1 MRLFGTVS
9 GLVALAAMGGFA
21 IAGGNGRGGNG
32 PQGGGH
38 PGMGH
43 NHGGH
48 GQGHGRGHVCP
59 GHAGSGGRGG
69 TGGGGGQGGTGGGAP
84 PPTPCVGSAPPSALI
99 TDFSDAVDGNPIL
112 FGTPPEITGGTFS
125 YAAPGLTAPVL
136 SLAPGTNGTSALQVA
151 ASPGLPTDGGGFF
164 GFGLFFNSCVDASAY
179 NAVQFTINGT
189 LGDCTMRFAV
199 SSSQTVNP
207 DADPRGSCTETSCF
221 PPSAPIGIAGTTVV
235 RFSDF
240 TFPGSPNI
248 VDPTSLLGIQWQMDT
263 PPGVACNASFSID
276 DIRFVNAPPAPR
288 LSFTFDKDTQGWV
301 LNDFLPAP
309 PAINLALTVPPGGT
323 PTTFGFTAA
332 DGDPSPGALAV
343 GVTYTD
349 FDQNVDAIINVFPP
363 VDLSGRTLHARV
375 RLASGS
381 FPIGGLQLHASTGP
395 AFVFAGSFL
404 TADALASGAWVP
416 VELDLGAVTEAGF
429 DPTQVVQVGVQFF
442 SGSPFGGA
450 FPGPESAVFEIDT
463 VTD

>member
-1 MRLFGTVS
+1 MRMFGTVS

-21 IAGGNGRGGNG
+21 IAGANGRGGNG

-48 GQGHGRGHVCP
+48 GHGQGQGHGRGHVCP
-59 GHAGSGGRGG
+59 GHGGRGG
-69 TGGGGGQGGTGGGAP
+69 AGGQGGTGGGAP
-84 PPTPCVGSAPPSALI
+84 PPTPCVGSALPSALI
-99 TDFSDAVDGNPIL
+99 TEFSDAVVGNPIL
-112 FGTPPEITGGTFS
+112 FGTSPEITGGTFS

-136 SLAPGTNGTSALQVA
+136 SLAPGTNGTPALQVA
-151 ASPGLPTDGGGFF
+151 ASPGLPTDSGNAFF
-164 GFGLFFNSCVDASAY
+164 GFGLFFDSCVDASAY

-189 LGDCTMRFAV
+189 LGDCALRFALT
-199 SSSQTVNP
+199 SSQNVDPAN
-207 DADPRGSCTETSCF
+207 DPRGTCTEASCF
-221 PPSAPIGIAGTTVV
+221 PPSTPIAIAGTTVV
-235 RFSDF
+235 RFFDF

-248 VDPTSLLGIQWQMDT
+248 VDPSSLIGIQWQMDT
-263 PPGVACNASFSID
+263 PPGVACNANFSID
-276 DIRFVNAPPAPR
+276 DIRFVNAPPASR
-288 LSFTFDKDTQGWV
+288 LSSTFDKDTQGWV
-301 LNDFLPAP
+301 LSDFLPP
-309 PAINLALTVPPGGT
+309 PPFINLALTVPPGGT

-343 GVTYTD
+343 GVTFTD
-349 FDQNVDAIINVFPP
+349 FDQNVDAILNVFPP

-381 FPIGGLQLHASTGP
+381 FPVGGLQLHASTGP
-395 AFVFAGSFL
+395 AFLFAGSFL
-404 TADALASGAWVP
+404 NADALASGAWVP
-416 VELDLGAVTEAGF
+416 VEFELGAVTEPGF

-442 SGSPFGGA
+442 SGSPFGGT
-450 FPGPESAVFEIDT
+450 FPGPASAVFEIDT